1 MRETR
6 NLLNLH
12 WLFCLRIS
20 AKSWTT
26 FCRDRIAPN
35 CTIRHP
41 VLQIVALQRR
51 VRFSAR
57 LAGFGR
63 VGITRDALEG
73 LERPHFRFWSLISIF
88 ECHVCAKGGERVADR
103 AVQRRKRGRTRGLSP
118 ESRPGLLRRIGL
130 ARSGPGAARAW
141 IQVSARERGTSLLNG
156 VFPAC
161 TGTPNRRHRLRHAP
175 ELGLATSR

>member
-20 AKSWTT
+20 AKSWTA

-41 VLQIVALQRR
+41 VWPIVALQRR

-57 LAGFGR
+57 LGRGFAG
-63 VGITRDALEG
+63 VGVTRDALEG
-73 LERPHFRFWSLISIF
+73 LKRPHFRFWSLISIF
-88 ECHVCAKGGERVADR
+88 ECHVCAKGGSGSLTGPCSVGKEAARGADDDVVQKADAQDLPR
-103 AVQRRKRGRTRGLSP
+103 PVSVQRRKRGRTRGLQNQGQGLP
-118 ESRPGLLRRIGL
+118 RRSRL
-130 ARSGPGAARAW
+130 ARSGPCAARAW
-141 IQVSARERGTSLLNG
+141 IQVSARERGTS
-156 VFPAC
+156 C
-161 TGTPNRRHRLRHAP
+161 
-175 ELGLATSR
+175 